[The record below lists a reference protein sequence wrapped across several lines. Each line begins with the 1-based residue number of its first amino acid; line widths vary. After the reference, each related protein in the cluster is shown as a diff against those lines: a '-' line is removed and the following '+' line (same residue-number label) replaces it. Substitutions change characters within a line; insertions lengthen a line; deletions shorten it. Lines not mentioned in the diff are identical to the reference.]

1 MYYSIPHVR
10 LISAFTVEFL
20 AKIDL
25 IKSSLTKIDIIKSSL
40 TKIDVIKSSLTK
52 IDVIKSSLTKIDVI
66 KLSLTPRLLL
76 LEPILINIPS
86 NVFISGIV

>member
-1 MYYSIPHVR
+1 MYYSIPHAR

-20 AKIDL
+20 TKIDV
-25 IKSSLTKIDIIKSSL
+25 IKSSLTKIDI
-40 TKIDVIKSSLTK
+40 IKSSLTK